1 MQPDIVIP
9 CFNEEEVLRSTHS
22 GVRSVLEEVK
32 KKKLIPRQVLEAL
45 NKFRMM

>member
-9 CFNEEEVLRSTHS
+9 CFNEEEVLRSTDS
-22 GVRSVLEEVK
+22 GVRSVLEEV

-45 NKFRMM
+45 NKFRFM

>member
-1 MQPDIVIP
+1 MQLDIVIP

-22 GVRSVLEEVK
+22 RVRSVFEEV

-45 NKFRMM
+45 NKFRLV